1 MILREHDTLYHSE
14 SHTYIWLMVWQ
25 SIQQRLRESPN
36 HASTKVFPRFFYPP
50 GQYDPNDLFVGL
62 LRGELLVYVSD
73 TSFNDLLVHIL
84 FCRLSNTSTSDLAA
98 GRKMMAAPE
107 APVLATPSLQ
117 TCIGSLPGHLLM
129 SQLWYA
135 TCITSDGLSDIT
147 RDIDTFRIVLKRDAR
162 ESGWG
167 I

>member
-1 MILREHDTLYHSE
+1 MSMTLFIIQSHILISG
-14 SHTYIWLMVWQ
+14 SWCG
-25 SIQQRLRESPN
+25 
-36 HASTKVFPRFFYPP
+36 KVFNNGCVKAPTMCPPKFFRGFFYPP

-129 SQLWYA
+129 LQLWYA

-147 RDIDTFRIVLKRDAR
+147 RNIDTFCIVLKRDTC